1 MEQSEFG
8 GAGGGMY
15 NFGKAKVNYCTAKL
29 LAFVKKG
36 GGRRKAITRGQ
47 RVLFSLKDFWIIFPS
62 RNTYEWGGERDT

>member
-29 LAFVKKG
+29 LAFFKKG
-36 GGRRKAITRGQ
+36 GEKKGYNKRSKSF
-47 RVLFSLKDFWIIFPS
+47 V
-62 RNTYEWGGERDT
+62 